1 MKRWLIA
8 VKPMALPKILLPV
21 IAGLSLGY
29 REMGDMEWQ
38 PVLLLLLLAV
48 CAQWLIVL
56 LNDYA
61 DREADR
67 KHAIDYPE
75 LLDRRVLT
83 TGLLTENNVLI
94 AALLAVLGMLA
105 AGAGLYALE
114 RPYALY
120 LGGAGL
126 VLLAAYSFPPLKLN
140 YRGGGEILETM
151 GTGIL
156 LPLLGYYISAGHLVS
171 GNAHLL
177 LPVTLYGFVGA
188 LISGLK
194 HEPADRDN
202 GKNTLVV
209 LLGPVMVRRF
219 VWAAQMAVR
228 VWCGVFF
235 LSGEYGIYAVSLA
248 ALLTVLP
255 MYMTRRYDSRAD
267 YRDLVALGAYKKS
280 LLAAGYLTYV
290 GLALDF
296 ALG

>member
-1 MKRWLIA
+1 
-8 VKPMALPKILLPV
+8 MALPKILLPV
-21 IAGLSLGY
+21 IVGLSLGY
-29 REMGDMEWQ
+29 REMGDMVWG
-38 PVLLLLLLAV
+38 PVALVLLLAV

-67 KHAIDYPE
+67 RHLRDYPE
-75 LLDRRVLT
+75 LLDGRVLA
-83 TGLLTENNVLI
+83 TGLLTENRVLA
-94 AALLAVLGMLA
+94 AALCAALGIVA
-105 AGAGLYALE
+105 AGFGLYGLE
-114 RPYALY
+114 RPLALY
-120 LGGAGL
+120 FAIVGL
-126 VLLAAYSFPPLKLN
+126 ILLWAYSFPPLKLN
-140 YRGGGEILETM
+140 YRGGGEILETF
-151 GTGIL
+151 GTGVL
-156 LPLLGYYISAGHLVS
+156 LPALGYYILAGQLVS
-171 GNAHLL
+171 ANVHLL
-177 LPVTLYGFVGA
+177 LPVALYGFVGA

-209 LLGPVMVRRF
+209 LLGSVMVRRF
-219 VWAAQMAVR
+219 VWAAQMAAR

-267 YRDLVALGAYKKS
+267 YRDLAALAAYKKS
-280 LLAAGYLTYV
+280 LFWAGYLTYG